1 MPIGPTEL
9 AHFWDLAPSGHA
21 VIDEH
26 GILLAANRTLADWVG
41 EPAAALAGRPASD
54 LFTSTARVLY
64 LGLLA
69 YRLAERGRAE
79 EVHLELAVPG
89 TLPLPVLCSGRRIR
103 YRGAHLILLTLQE
116 FSRKHALE
124 KEMLASR
131 QASERVL
138 SQREAAI
145 AELESLGRTLEARRL
160 ELEAINQ
167 RLGHEATTDPLTGLP
182 NRRRLDEALLGTI
195 RHGESRSHHGSF
207 SLALLDVDHFKQIND
222 RHGHAAGD
230 RVLVRLAALLEA
242 TLRGDDLAA
251 RIGGEEFA
259 LLMPHTP
266 MAAARSAM
274 QRLLEAIRAHD
285 WEGLRVTASSGLTD
299 FRPGDT
305 PQTMLERADRALYAA
320 KAAGRDRIADG

>member
-1 MPIGPTEL
+1 MPLGPTEL

-26 GILLAANRTLADWVG
+26 GILLAANRTLADWMG
-41 EPAAALAGRPASD
+41 EPPVALVGSPASD

-89 TLPLPVLCSGRRIR
+89 APPLPVLCSGRRIR

-131 QASERVL
+131 QDSERAL

-145 AELESLGRTLEARRL
+145 AELESLRHTLEARRL
-160 ELEAINQ
+160 KLEAINQ
-167 RLGHEATTDPLTGLP
+167 RLGQEATTDPLTGLP
-182 NRRRLDEALLGTI
+182 NRRRLDEALRGAIL
-195 RHGESRSHHGSF
+195 HGRSRSHHGSF
-207 SLALLDVDHFKQIND
+207 SLALLDVDHFKQVND

-230 RVLVRLAALLEA
+230 RVLAHLARRLED

-266 MAAARSAM
+266 IAAARSAM
-274 QRLLEAIRAHD
+274 QRLLGVVRTHSC
-285 WEGLRVTASSGLTD
+285 EGIRVTASSGLTD

-305 PQTMLERADRALYAA
+305 PQAMLERADRALYAA
-320 KAAGRDRIADG
+320 KAAGRDRIAEG